1 MGMLK
6 PQDVCVLLKI
16 VAIGPSPWSYGQ
28 LAYELGMSAS
38 EVHAGVRRTVDAGLM
53 RIDEGWGVPE
63 PAALDELLVHGVRYV
78 WAAERGPLTPG
89 MPTAQA
95 AAPLAGLIEP
105 DDEPPP
111 VWPDPEGD
119 IKGMA
124 FMPLYKSV
132 PTAARRDPQLYLLLA
147 LVDAIRGGPE
157 PVREAAV
164 TALREQ
170 LGTGHPTLSANARR
184 RALRAHQKEDDGQER
199 RRLHR

>member
-1 MGMLK
+1 M
-6 PQDVCVLLKI
+6 LLKI
-16 VAIGPSPWSYGQ
+16 VAVGPSPWSYGQ

-78 WAAERGPLTPG
+78 WAAERGALTPG

-95 AAPLAGLIEP
+95 AAPLLGLVDA

-111 VWPDPEGD
+111 VWPDPDGD
-119 IKGMA
+119 VRGMA
-124 FMPLYKSV
+124 FLPLYKSV
-132 PTAARRDPQLYLLLA
+132 PTAARRDPQLYCLLA
-147 LVDAIRGGPE
+147 LVDAIRGGSE

-164 TALREQ
+164 DALRER
-170 LGTGHPTLSANARR
+170 LGTGQPAMSGSTRR
-184 RALRAHQKEDDGQER
+184 RAMRVQPNP
-199 RRLHR
+199 